1 VPTAAELT
9 IVLEAQDRASAQL
22 QQVGAQVTRLERQVV
37 GFVGRAGSR
46 GLLGAL
52 TGGLGIGAG
61 IEVAERAFDAV
72 RGVAAGVGDAVF
84 GMNSRLED
92 SVTAFR
98 VFSGSAQEARRI
110 VQELRREADI
120 TPFNTQEVIEA
131 GQALTSSARTAN
143 VSLLELVRTA
153 EALAAYRPTQGLEG
167 ATVALREALEG
178 DLQSIRE
185 RFGITSAAIQR
196 FRDQGQTNLQAI
208 QSAMRE
214 VGATTELVEQM
225 GRTFEGRRSTVASFF
240 AELQQRLG
248 AGLFDRASE
257 GLAHLVNL
265 INRYGEQLKQFAS
278 DLGAVIGIV
287 AERLAGLVTGPIQ
300 SLLAVFAPGLWEQI
314 NAELSTIPES
324 LTQTTQAA
332 QQAAPAVESL
342 NLQLARVGVQAAEVQ
357 VQADRVRRSYDDQ
370 LEPLQRQ
377 LRLLQQSAEV
387 QRVQNALATNRA
399 TVENLRLDREIAAL
413 QRAARGQEDPN
424 APGLTLRQRAIAL
437 ALQERRLRQEELG
450 LTERQ
455 RPAIQTLQEQIAAI
469 QEQQRQALAPLE
481 AQLAN
486 FRDQA
491 AALRLVKEQTDLA
504 KQAEV
509 ERGQA
514 IRDTGRGPAT
524 PEALED
530 SRKRGE
536 ALADAWLT
544 AYQKWIDDNGG
555 SLWEAVVTSFRK
567 WWAAGGKEQTELIGG
582 LIGGAIW
589 AGMLAIITAGPSVQD
604 LFKAWITG
612 QLETEQQRWRD
623 ILNRRAEQVFGP
635 AAAPGGP
642 LGPRV
647 AAGPAAEGGA
657 APVNVGDVSVT
668 VEGVQEPTLAARLKT
683 ALSEFLKNFIAAQS
697 LTGPGADVTL
707 QGAGR

>member
-9 IVLEAQDRASAQL
+9 IILEAQDRASAQL
-22 QQVGAQVTRLERQVV
+22 QQVGTQVARLERQVS
-37 GFVGRAGSR
+37 GFQGRAGGG

-52 TGGLGIGAG
+52 TGGLQLGAG
-61 IEVAERAFDAV
+61 MALAERAFDAL
-72 RGVAAGVGDAVF
+72 RGVAAAAGDAVF
-84 GMNSRLED
+84 GMNSRLEQ

-98 VFSGSAQEARRI
+98 VFSGSASEAQRI

-131 GQALTSSARTAN
+131 GQALSSSARTAN

-153 EALAAYRPTQGLEG
+153 EALAAFRPTQGLEG

-196 FRDQGQTNLQAI
+196 FRDQGQTNLQAV

-257 GLAHLVNL
+257 GLAHLVAL
-265 INRYGEQLKQFAS
+265 IDRYGTALKQFAS
-278 DLGAVIGIV
+278 DLGAVLGLL
-287 AERLAGLVTGPIQ
+287 AERLAGLATGPIRY
-300 SLLAVFAPGLWEQI
+300 LLEIFKPGLWQQI
-314 NAELSTIPES
+314 TEELSRVPES

-342 NLQLARVGVQAAEVQ
+342 NLQLARVGVQGAEIQ
-357 VQADRVRRSYDDQ
+357 LQADRVRRSYDDQ

-377 LRLLQQSAEV
+377 LRLLQQSADL

-424 APGLTLRQRAIAL
+424 APGLTVRQRAIAL

-450 LTERQ
+450 LTEQQ
-455 RPAIQTLQEQIAAI
+455 RPAVQTLERQIAAL

-504 KQAEV
+504 KLAEQ
-509 ERGQA
+509 ERAQA
-514 IRDTGRGPAT
+514 IRDTGRGEAT
-524 PEALED
+524 GEAVAD
-530 SRKRGE
+530 TKKRGE
-536 ALADAWLT
+536 VIATNFLDG
-544 AYQKWIDDNGG
+544 YQKWIDSHGG
-555 SLWEAVVTSFRK
+555 SLWKAINDSYYDWVDH
-567 WWAAGGKEQTELIGG
+567 GGREQVAKIGG
-582 LIGGAIW
+582 DIANLIAD
-589 AGMLAIITAGPSVQD
+589 A
-604 LFKAWITG
+604 FKATVG
-612 QLETEQQRWRD
+612 KALFPQGLPTVGGSF
-623 ILNRRAEQVFGP
+623 NPG
-635 AAAPGGP
+635 AALPRVGFDPSGRGGRGGP
-642 LGPRV
+642 NVDIDVQVTGDS
-647 AAGPAAEGGA
+647 AAEREARIQALVAEEAQEMVRRIMEAEGA
-657 APVNVGDVSVT
+657 TEPGPTAA
-668 VEGVQEPTLAARLKT
+668 VQG
-683 ALSEFLKNFIAAQS
+683 
-697 LTGPGADVTL
+697 TG
-707 QGAGR
+707 R